1 MRHPAAVREIMG
13 ECSTEA
19 VGELRLPPSGG
30 DAALQL
36 YLNFVQ
42 VFNRMKKWHFYV
54 KYYGCLFVFECSL
67 ARLFGSSMIK
77 IIGDGL

>member
-42 VFNRMKKWHFYV
+42 VFNRMKKMALLREILWM
-54 KYYGCLFVFECSL
+54 FVCV
-67 ARLFGSSMIK
+67 
-77 IIGDGL
+77 

>member
-1 MRHPAAVREIMG
+1 MG
-13 ECSTEA
+13 EWSSTEA

-42 VFNRMKKWHFYV
+42 VFNRMKKMALLREILWM
-54 KYYGCLFVFECSL
+54 FVCV
-67 ARLFGSSMIK
+67 
-77 IIGDGL
+77 